1 MFVDQP
7 WDDADIASLYDAFP
21 FTDDLDFYAGLAGT
35 QGGRVLELGCG
46 SGRILVPLA
55 RAGHHVVGVDTSPH
69 MLALAYEKLATAG
82 PEVAAR
88 ARLVQGDLRYFEL
101 SERFDLAIVA
111 VKTFAYLITR
121 HDQQRALA
129 AVAAHLRPGGLLV
142 IDLLNPT
149 PDWLSRPAGS
159 VRQDVFGHLPSGASV
174 ARTETMVSTDLAT
187 QVRVIRS
194 AYETVSDGV
203 VTKHFVEWPFR
214 YTHRFE
220 AEHLLE
226 RAGFVVES
234 VQGGYHGEAFTSDSS
249 VLLLVGRRR
258 D

>member
-1 MFVDQP
+1 LP
-7 WDDADIASLYDAFP
+7 GPA
-21 FTDDLDFYAGLAGT
+21 TT
-35 QGGRVLELGCG
+35 
-46 SGRILVPLA
+46 
-55 RAGHHVVGVDTSPH
+55 VVGVDTSPH
-69 MLALAYEKLATAG
+69 MLALACEKLATAG

-101 SERFDLAIVA
+101 SELFDLAIVA

-149 PDWLSRPAGS
+149 PDWLSRAAGS

>member
-21 FTDDLDFYAGLAGT
+21 FTDDLDLYAGLAGT

-69 MLALAYEKLATAG
+69 MLALACEKLATAG

-129 AVAAHLRPGGLLV
+129 AVAAHLRPGAC
-142 IDLLNPT
+142 
-149 PDWLSRPAGS
+149 S
-159 VRQDVFGHLPSGASV
+159 
-174 ARTETMVSTDLAT
+174 
-187 QVRVIRS
+187 
-194 AYETVSDGV
+194 
-203 VTKHFVEWPFR
+203 
-214 YTHRFE
+214 
-220 AEHLLE
+220 
-226 RAGFVVES
+226 
-234 VQGGYHGEAFTSDSS
+234 
-249 VLLLVGRRR
+249 
-258 D
+258 

>member
-1 MFVDQP
+1 M
-7 WDDADIASLYDAFP
+7 L
-21 FTDDLDFYAGLAGT
+21 
-35 QGGRVLELGCG
+35 GGRVAEVRFG
-46 SGRILVPLA
+46 SGRILA

-69 MLALAYEKLATAG
+69 MLALACEKLATAG
-82 PEVAAR
+82 PQVAAR

-101 SERFDLAIVA
+101 SELFDLAIVA

-129 AVAAHLRPGGLLV
+129 AVAAHLRPGGPAR
-142 IDLLNPT
+142 DRSAEPQ
-149 PDWLSRPAGS
+149 DWLSRPAGS

-203 VTKHFVEWPFR
+203 VTEHFVEWPFR

-249 VLLLVGRRR
+249 ALLLVGRRR